1 MIGQIINNTYRIEQ
15 KIGEGGM
22 GAVYRGSDLILDRNV
37 AIKSLRPE
45 LAQQPDLVSRFR
57 EEARTLARLNHTNVT
72 AIYSFLPHGDNHVM
86 VMEFVAGKPLDE
98 ILEDHGALDVVTAA
112 RLFCQA
118 LEGVAQAHAL
128 GIIHRDIKP
137 ANLLVTALGEVKV
150 TDFGIA
156 RVLGTAR
163 QTRTGKL
170 IGTLEYMSPEQVR
183 GKESDARSDVYALG
197 ILLYE
202 MVTGRVPFNCDSD
215 FELINAQVEQNPPP
229 PREFNDGLPAAVEL
243 AILRALAK
251 DPTERFQTANE
262 FRAAIISAVPEAAT
276 ATEPICLWEEPV
288 VKETRQAFDVS
299 EFISQPSAQ
308 LSNYGN
314 NSDRVGAN
322 SFAKKSPSLGWLNR
336 FDKRHYAIAASALL
350 IVTIGW
356 GVRSTWDSKSATIP
370 VTPSP
375 TPDIVLKPTPAPV
388 QPEPDNA
395 DPFNNSSRPSVVG
408 PQPGGDRLL
417 PAEPSSRPSR
427 AEKQKS
433 EQQNQNRANNR
444 AETHNASGN
453 ASGNSSS
460 GSLGNSSAGRQSD
473 QAARMEKDDQQSN
486 QQEDKKKKEEKPTKK
501 DKVKE
506 GVQLGVGILCKFK
519 RCN

>member
-22 GAVYRGSDLILDRNV
+22 GAVYRGRDLILDRNV

-45 LAQQPDLVSRFR
+45 LAQQSDLVSRFR

-72 AIYSFLPHGDNHVM
+72 AIYSFLPHSDNFVM
-86 VMEFVAGKPLDE
+86 VMEFVAGKPLDK
-98 ILEDHGALDVVTAA
+98 ILEDHGALDVTTAA

-137 ANLLVTALGEVKV
+137 ANLLVTAHGEVKV

-229 PREFNDGLPAAVEL
+229 PREFNAELPASVEM

-251 DPTERFQTANE
+251 DPAARFQTVNE
-262 FRAAIISAVPEAAT
+262 FRAAIINAVPETVT
-276 ATEPICLWEEPV
+276 ATEPIRLWEEPV
-288 VKETRQAFDVS
+288 VKETRQAFDLS
-299 EFISQPSAQ
+299 EVIS
-308 LSNYGN
+308 LSGKAGETAAN
-314 NSDRVGAN
+314 NSPIAAGNFSQQAAQAFDL
-322 SFAKKSPSLGWLNR
+322 KKLAFDWFGR
-336 FDKRHYAIAASALL
+336 FDKKQYAAAATVVLALT
-350 IVTIGW
+350 VGW
-356 GVRSTWDSKSATIP
+356 GAYASWNPEPASSLVK
-370 VTPSP
+370 P
-375 TPDIVLKPTPAPV
+375 TPTPFVVQPTPAPV
-388 QPEPDNA
+388 EPVPDGNGA
-395 DPFNNSSRPSVVG
+395 DLFNPSQRPSVVE
-408 PQPGGDRLL
+408 QPGEQTDRRT
-417 PAEPSSRPSR
+417 SSDSTTRTGS
-427 AEKQKS
+427 EKSKGT
-433 EQQNQNRANNR
+433 QQNQNNQGSSGNR
-444 AETHNASGN
+444 ARTE
-453 ASGNSSS
+453 NSSS
-460 GSLGNSSAGRQSD
+460 ARQSD
-473 QAARMEKDDQQSN
+473 QAARLEKEEEQSN
-486 QQEDKKKKEEKPTKK
+486 QQEDKKKKEEKSSKK

-506 GVQLGVGILCKFK
+506 GVQLGVGIWCKFK

>member
-22 GAVYRGSDLILDRNV
+22 GAVYRGRDLILDRNV
-37 AIKSLRPE
+37 AVKALRPE

-57 EEARTLARLNHTNVT
+57 EEARTLAKLNHTNVT
-72 AIYSFLPHGDNHVM
+72 TIYSFLPHGDNFVM
-86 VMEFVAGKPLDE
+86 VMEFVAGKPLDK
-98 ILEDHGALDVVTAA
+98 ILEDRSALDVVTAA

-128 GIIHRDIKP
+128 GIVHRDIKP

-183 GKESDARSDVYALG
+183 GKDSDARADVYALG

-215 FELINAQVEQNPPP
+215 FELIHAQVEENPPP
-229 PREFNDGLPAAVEL
+229 PREFNKALPASVEL

-251 DPTERFQTANE
+251 DPAARFQTVSE
-262 FRAAIISAVPEAAT
+262 FRAAIINAVPEVIT
-276 ATEPICLWEEPV
+276 ATEPIRLWEEPV
-288 VKETRQAFDVS
+288 IKETRQAFDLSEVVS
-299 EFISQPSAQ
+299 LSAADPQPFVAGNTGHAAAPAFDLKNLVSAW
-308 LSNYGN
+308 LARFG
-314 NSDRVGAN
+314 
-322 SFAKKSPSLGWLNR
+322 KKQ
-336 FDKRHYAIAASALL
+336 YAAAATAVLALT
-350 IVTIGW
+350 VGW
-356 GVRSTWDSKSATIP
+356 GAYSSWNP
-370 VTPSP
+370 EPSSSLVNLTP
-375 TPDIVLKPTPAPV
+375 TPFVVQPTPAPV
-388 QPEPDNA
+388 EPAPSGNSV
-395 DPFNNSSRPSVVG
+395 DPFNPSQRPAVVE
-408 PQPGGDRLL
+408 QPSDQTDRKVSTETT
-417 PAEPSSRPSR
+417 ARTRS
-427 AEKQKS
+427 EKSKGT
-433 EQQNQNRANNR
+433 QQNQNNQNNQSTANNR
-444 AETHNASGN
+444 DRTDN
-453 ASGNSSS
+453 NSSS
-460 GSLGNSSAGRQSD
+460 ARQSD
-473 QAARMEKDDQQSN
+473 QAARLEKEEPQSN
-486 QQEDKKKKEEKPTKK
+486 QQEDKKKKEEKPSKK

-506 GVQLGVGILCKFK
+506 GVQMGVGILCKFK

>member
-1 MIGQIINNTYRIEQ
+1 MIGQIINNTFRIEQ

-22 GAVYRGSDLILDRNV
+22 GAVYRGRDLILDRNV

-72 AIYSFLPHGDNHVM
+72 TIYSFLPHGDNHAM
-86 VMEFVAGKPLDE
+86 IMEFVAGKPLDK

-215 FELINAQVEQNPPP
+215 FELINAQVEQNPPS
-229 PREFNDGLPAAVEL
+229 PREFNDKLPAAVEL

-251 DPTERFQTANE
+251 DPAARFQTVNE
-262 FRAAIISAVPEAAT
+262 FRVAIINAVPEVVT
-276 ATEPICLWEEPV
+276 ATEPIRLWEEPV
-288 VKETRQAFDVS
+288 VKETRQAFDVFEVG
-299 EFISQPSAQ
+299 EFISQPSDQ
-308 LSNYGN
+308 VSNYSAKSN
-314 NSDRVGAN
+314 RIAAQ
-322 SFAKKSPSLGWLNR
+322 SFAEKLPSLAWLSR
-336 FDKRHYAIAASALL
+336 LDKRHYAIAASALL
-350 IVTIGW
+350 VVTIGW
-356 GVRSTWDSKSATIP
+356 GMSLWDSKSATIP
-370 VTPSP
+370 VTPSL
-375 TPDIVLKPTPAPV
+375 TPNIVLKPTPSPV
-388 QPEPDNA
+388 QPEPDNI
-395 DPFNNSSRPSVVG
+395 DPFNNSSRPSVVD
-408 PQPGGDRLL
+408 PQPGGDRQL
-417 PAEPSSRPSR
+417 PAEPSYRPSR
-427 AEKQKS
+427 VEKQKS
-433 EQQNQNRANNR
+433 QQQNLNRANNR
-444 AETHNASGN
+444 AERHNS
-453 ASGNSSS
+453 SGNSSS
-460 GSLGNSSAGRQSD
+460 GSSGNSSAGRQSD
-473 QAARMEKDDQQSN
+473 QSVRLEKEEQQSS
-486 QQEDKKKKEEKPTKK
+486 QQEDKKKKEEKSKK
-501 DKVKE
+501 DKAME
-506 GVQLGVGILCKFK
+506 GVKLGLDIWGKIKK
-519 RCN
+519 RN